1 MTKATAWASTAAV
14 TAIVVAV
21 LLFIASMR
29 YSIAL
34 VDPPL
39 PVPDYAMEAL
49 IAYLGCG
56 LAVAAGITTGVVA
69 GKRQQGRGLTV
80 ATGSA
85 ILLGIGALAAV
96 AALTIPTL

>member
-1 MTKATAWASTAAV
+1 MTKATAWASTAAA

-21 LLFIASMR
+21 LLLIASMR

-39 PVPDYAMEAL
+39 PVPDYAMQAL

-56 LAVAAGITTGVVA
+56 LAVATGITTGVVA
-69 GKRQQGRGLTV
+69 AKRQQGSGRSV
-80 ATGSA
+80 AAGSA
-85 ILLGIGALAAV
+85 ILLGI